1 MSTALTIL
9 HMEERNTIELSRRK
23 KPKELA
29 RLNMQRQSVGDP
41 SGNSAVWDPEIG
53 GEFCG

>member
-1 MSTALTIL
+1 
-9 HMEERNTIELSRRK
+9 MEERNTIELSRRK

-29 RLNMQRQSVGDP
+29 RLNMQRQSAGDP